1 MKSVGLQ
8 RKIQDSIREFKE
20 TINSMIHKNL
30 ELEFKEFDKSWDKNN
45 KIIFERKKRWT
56 KKLTNYRSYLTA

>member
-30 ELEFKEFDKSWDKNN
+30 ELEFKEFDKS
-45 KIIFERKKRWT
+45 
-56 KKLTNYRSYLTA
+56 